1 MFQCLLIDGE
11 NAGEDAL
18 REAERFVISD
28 LQFQEFLDRHSS
40 VSCLVPESNEAVR
53 RAHAFIHDESFEY
66 RGGKRNLTFSA
77 FSNNCQVQRLVQM

>member
-28 LQFQEFLDRHSS
+28 LQFQDFLDRHRSL
-40 VSCLVPESNEAVR
+40 SCLVPESNEKVGR
-53 RAHAFIHDESFEY
+53 VHWMQ
-66 RGGKRNLTFSA
+66 LTSVSMWRCDCA
-77 FSNNCQVQRLVQM
+77 DQLSS